1 MSPRPGS
8 GGAKSTHSLQKSK
21 HRTTE
26 TEAVRTSWYRRP
38 TMSKPYQL
46 ACPVA
51 RSLEVVGDRWTLL
64 IVRELLLEPLRYTQM
79 QALLGGIPPNLLAD
93 RLRLLED
100 EGIVDR
106 VEPRGYTLTDKG
118 REIAP
123 VLDALAVWGMRHYD
137 EPPSALAHHRGC
149 GGTVRLTH
157 TCSACG
163 ATVDLADL
171 DLVTPG
177 EGRPR

>member
-1 MSPRPGS
+1 
-8 GGAKSTHSLQKSK
+8 
-21 HRTTE
+21 
-26 TEAVRTSWYRRP
+26 
-38 TMSKPYQL
+38 MSKPYQL

-64 IVRELLLEPLRYTQM
+64 IVRELLLEPLRYSQM
-79 QALLGGIPPNLLAD
+79 QTLLDGIPPNLLAD

-100 EGIVDR
+100 EAIIDR
-106 VEPRGYTLTDKG
+106 VEPRGYALTAKG

-137 EPPSALAHHRGC
+137 EPPSALARHRGC

-157 TCSACG
+157 TCSSCG
-163 ATVDLADL
+163 TEVGLADL
-171 DLVTPG
+171 DVVAAAET
-177 EGRPR
+177 RR

>member
-1 MSPRPGS
+1 MP
-8 GGAKSTHSLQKSK
+8 
-21 HRTTE
+21 
-26 TEAVRTSWYRRP
+26 
-38 TMSKPYQL
+38 KPYQL

-64 IVRELLLEPLRYTQM
+64 IVRELLLAPLRYSQM
-79 QALLGGIPPNLLAD
+79 QAHLDGIPPNLLAD

-100 EGIVDR
+100 EGIVAR
-106 VEPRGYTLTDKG
+106 VEPRGYALSDKG
-118 REIAP
+118 RELAP

-137 EPPSALAHHRGC
+137 EPPSALAHHHGC

-157 TCSACG
+157 TCTACG
-163 ATVDLADL
+163 AEVGLDDL
-171 DLVTPG
+171 DLLAPG